1 MGDREEQVERWLVK
15 AEHDLRTAET
25 MLGVDDPTT
34 DTICFHCQQCVEKCL
49 KAFLCMKDR
58 DIPRIHDLV
67 ALLEVCLEYDDG
79 FEELRLATQELS
91 DYAIETRY
99 PDEWRDIPESEAA
112 GALEKA
118 KSAMAFVRR
127 SLGVDDVPPSQ

>member
-1 MGDREEQVERWLVK
+1 MGDREQQVKRWLVK
-15 AEHDLRTAET
+15 AEHDLRTAAT

-34 DTICFHCQQCVEKCL
+34 DTICFHCQQCFEKCL

-58 DIPRIHDLV
+58 DIPRTHDLV
-67 ALLEVCLEYDDG
+67 AVLEVCLEYDGG
-79 FEELRLATQELS
+79 FGALRPAAQELT
-91 DYAIETRY
+91 DYAIEPRY

-118 KSAMAFVRR
+118 KSAMAFVKR
-127 SLGVDDVPPSQ
+127 SLTVDDVPPSR

>member
-15 AEHDLRTAET
+15 AEHDLRTAKT
-25 MLGVDDPTT
+25 MLRVEDPPT
-34 DTICFHCQQCVEKCL
+34 DTVCFHAQQCLEKCL
-49 KAFLCMKDR
+49 KAYLCMKDR

-67 ALLEVCLEYDDG
+67 SLLETCLEYDTG
-79 FEELRLATQELS
+79 FETLRPAAQELT
-91 DYAIETRY
+91 DYAIEPRY

-112 GALEKA
+112 GAVEKA

-127 SLGVDDVPPSQ
+127 SLSVDDVPPSR